1 MLGLPIRM
9 KEVYLSNQLWLC
21 KNASTQGW
29 LDFSKR
35 SKTCTSWGAE
45 FVPLSTRLGNT
56 CKALWSI
63 EQSARNLQNLFS
75 NMIREPKGKVY
86 LRAYFDIL
94 WHWNSATCWARHV
107 LAMVEE
113 HLAITS
119 GGNTIRLWDETFLGL
134 NNHSHDRLWYSKLSH
149 RWRWVMLSSQQELH
163 IHEPEYSACCW
174 NTCENVVL
182 ECPGMWQVS
191 VCLNFSFLSV

>member
-1 MLGLPIRM
+1 MPAPRVGTTLVKEAKLALLEELNLSLYPQGLAIH
-9 KEVYLSNQLWLC
+9 
-21 KNASTQGW
+21 A
-29 LDFSKR
+29 
-35 SKTCTSWGAE
+35 
-45 FVPLSTRLGNT
+45 
-56 CKALWSI
+56 KALWSI
-63 EQSARNLQNLFS
+63 EQSARNLKNLFS

-86 LRAYFDIL
+86 LRAHFDIL

-113 HLAITS
+113 HLAIAS
-119 GGNTIRLWDETFLGL
+119 GGNTIRLWDKTFLGL

-182 ECPGMWQVS
+182 ECLGMWQVS
-191 VCLNFSFLSV
+191 VCLNFSSLSV